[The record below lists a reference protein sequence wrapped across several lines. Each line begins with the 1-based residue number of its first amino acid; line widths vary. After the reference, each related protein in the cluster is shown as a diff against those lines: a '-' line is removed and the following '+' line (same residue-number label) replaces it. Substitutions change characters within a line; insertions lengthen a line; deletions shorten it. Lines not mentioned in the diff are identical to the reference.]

1 MGSLRLGFACS
12 FLQLKHQINSGVDM
26 AVKRIKANY
35 MDETGK
41 PSNQQIQLVLGLD
54 SKGKVSAG
62 KEHFGKLIEAVDNN
76 GTLEI
81 YPAIVKVSA
90 KEKELVCD
98 YGSALQE
105 YSGEGAKETEN
116 KPMGLRWARLTIV
129 QGLKKDDVL
138 TLQDMDGGRKNFRIT
153 KVEDF

>member
-1 MGSLRLGFACS
+1 M
-12 FLQLKHQINSGVDM
+12 N
-26 AVKRIKANY
+26 VKRFKMNYFDDSGKA
-35 MDETGK
+35 
-41 PSNQQIQLVLGLD
+41 SQQQLQLVLGLD
-54 SKGKVSAG
+54 SKGKLSAG

-76 GTLEI
+76 GTLET

-90 KEKELVCD
+90 KEKELILD
-98 YGSALQE
+98 YGSSLQE
-105 YSGEGAKETEN
+105 DSGEGAKETEN

-138 TLQDMDGGRKNFRIT
+138 TLQDMDGGRKNFRIV